1 MIAQMLCPFAQH
13 VEGAAQIDIH
23 HRVIGGIIHVC
34 QWFGHHD
41 TGIIDNDVNTAKFGD
56 GFVKQG
62 RDRIRAGNI
71 GLDCDGLVAPGFQ
84 GFGQFLCRP
93 GRVGI
98 IDDNGKTIGRQ
109 TFGKGNANAARGTR

>member
-1 MIAQMLCPFAQH
+1 MVLSNRAVTASGRAISALIA
-13 VEGAAQIDIH
+13 
-23 HRVIGGIIHVC
+23 
-34 QWFGHHD
+34 
-41 TGIIDNDVNTAKFGD
+41 
-56 GFVKQG
+56 
-62 RDRIRAGNI
+62 
-71 GLDCDGLVAPGFQ
+71 DGLVALGFQ